1 MSVQKEKYTMKRYL
15 TIILLCIL
23 AACALTS
30 CEKDK
35 SNEIVNTYADFV
47 KSNYIGE
54 TTYAAFVANLVTGSN
69 NITLNSSS
77 HIKAGLIGNLLHAV
91 GGYTWFENVDVTIES
106 GQIQGTSTGGN
117 VDITIKDAKFKATF
131 DVIGSDGNKKSETME
146 FLINLHYV
154 KNEEGVYNSQ
164 SFTYNIN
171 GTSASIS
178 YKVDLSIPRFITATV
193 NGKAVD
199 FRLLDLAPYV
209 NL

>member
-1 MSVQKEKYTMKRYL
+1 
-15 TIILLCIL
+15 
-23 AACALTS
+23 
-30 CEKDK
+30 
-35 SNEIVNTYADFV
+35 
-47 KSNYIGE
+47 
-54 TTYAAFVANLVTGSN
+54 
-69 NITLNSSS
+69 
-77 HIKAGLIGNLLHAV
+77 
-91 GGYTWFENVDVTIES
+91 
-106 GQIQGTSTGGN
+106 
-117 VDITIKDAKFKATF
+117 
-131 DVIGSDGNKKSETME
+131 ME

-178 YKVDLSIPRFITATV
+178 YKVDLSIPRFITATI

>member
-1 MSVQKEKYTMKRYL
+1 MKRYL

-23 AACALTS
+23 AACTLIS

-54 TTYAAFVANLVTGSN
+54 TAYAAFVDNLVTGSN
-69 NITLNSSS
+69 NITLNNSS
-77 HIKAGLIGNLLHAV
+77 HIKAGLIGNLIHAV
-91 GGYTWFENVDVTIES
+91 GGYTWFENVDITIES

-178 YKVDLSIPRFITATV
+178 YKVDLSIPRFITATI